1 MRALPRDCDLNLVN
15 SPDFRKA
22 FTVTKP
28 LAIIIGGS
36 RGIGAACVHTL
47 HRDGFRIAFT
57 YVSQPLQAAKLEI
70 GNEIK
75 SYALDI
81 QQPASVSELF
91 AQVQKDFAGRPDLI
105 VMNAGINL
113 PYAPMGQYSHENFKK
128 IIGVNL
134 FGAFNVLYEAANHV
148 KDGGSIIAITTSM
161 VRHAVPGAAAYTASK
176 AGVEAII
183 RSMAKE
189 LAPRRVRVNAVAPGS
204 IDTDLFHAGKT
215 DEAKARSA
223 ALSPFNRIGTCE
235 EVAEVVSFVASD
247 KASWVH
253 GQIIQPNGGMV

>member
-1 MRALPRDCDLNLVN
+1 M
-15 SPDFRKA
+15 
-22 FTVTKP
+22 TQP
-28 LAIIIGGS
+28 LALVFGGS
-36 RGIGAACVHTL
+36 RGIGAACVKTL
-47 HRDGFRIAFT
+47 HRDGYRVAFT
-57 YVSQPLQAAKLEI
+57 YLTQPDSAKSMEVTQ
-70 GNEIK
+70 EIK
-75 SYALDI
+75 AYQTDI
-81 QQPASVSELF
+81 QDPAAVAAF
-91 AQVQKDFAGRPDLI
+91 YANTKADFDTAPDLI
-105 VMNAGINL
+105 IMNAGINL

-134 FGAFNVLYEAANHV
+134 FGAFNVLYEAANQV
-148 KDGGSIIAITTSM
+148 KDGGAIIAITTSM

-176 AGVEAII
+176 AAVEAII

-215 DEAKARSA
+215 EEAKARSA

>member
-1 MRALPRDCDLNLVN
+1 M
-15 SPDFRKA
+15 
-22 FTVTKP
+22 TKP
-28 LAIIIGGS
+28 LALVFGGS
-36 RGIGAACVHTL
+36 RGIGAACVKTL
-47 HRDGFRIAFT
+47 HRDGYRVAFT
-57 YVSQPLQAAKLEI
+57 YLTQPDSAKSMEVTQ
-70 GNEIK
+70 EVK
-75 SYALDI
+75 AYQTDI
-81 QQPASVSELF
+81 QDPAAVAAF
-91 AQVQKDFAGRPDLI
+91 YANTKADFGTAPDLI
-105 VMNAGINL
+105 IMNAGINL

-189 LAPRRVRVNAVAPGS
+189 LAPRHVRVNAVAPGS

>member
-1 MRALPRDCDLNLVN
+1 M
-15 SPDFRKA
+15 
-22 FTVTKP
+22 TKP
-28 LAIIIGGS
+28 LALVFGGS
-36 RGIGAACVHTL
+36 RGIGAACVKTL
-47 HRDGFRIAFT
+47 HRDGYRVAFT
-57 YVSQPLQAAKLEI
+57 YLTQPDSAKSMEVTQ
-70 GNEIK
+70 EVK
-75 SYALDI
+75 AYQTDI
-81 QQPASVSELF
+81 QDSAAVAAFYADTQA
-91 AQVQKDFAGRPDLI
+91 DFGTAPDLI
-105 VMNAGINL
+105 IMNAGINL

-176 AGVEAII
+176 AAVEAII

-215 DEAKARSA
+215 EEAKARSA

>member
-1 MRALPRDCDLNLVN
+1 MN
-15 SPDFRKA
+15 
-22 FTVTKP
+22 KP
-28 LAIIIGGS
+28 LALVFGGS
-36 RGIGAACVHTL
+36 RGIGAACVKIL
-47 HRDGFRIAFT
+47 HRDGYRVAFT
-57 YVSQPLQAAKLEI
+57 YLTQPSSAKSFEI
-70 GNEIK
+70 PQEIK
-75 SYALDI
+75 AYETDI
-81 QQPASVSELF
+81 QDPEAVANFFTSAVT
-91 AQVQKDFAGRPDLI
+91 DFDSAPDLI

-189 LAPRRVRVNAVAPGS
+189 LAPRQVRVNAVAPGS

-215 DEAKARSA
+215 EEAKARSA

-235 EVAEVVSFVASD
+235 EVAEVVSFVASN

>member
-1 MRALPRDCDLNLVN
+1 M
-15 SPDFRKA
+15 
-22 FTVTKP
+22 TKP
-28 LAIIIGGS
+28 LALVFGGS
-36 RGIGAACVHTL
+36 RGIGAACVKTL
-47 HRDGFRIAFT
+47 HRDGYRVAFT
-57 YVSQPLQAAKLEI
+57 YLTQPDSAKSMEVTQ
-70 GNEIK
+70 EVK
-75 SYALDI
+75 AYQTDI
-81 QQPASVSELF
+81 QDPVAVAAFYAHTQA
-91 AQVQKDFAGRPDLI
+91 DFGTAPDLI
-105 VMNAGINL
+105 IMNAGINL

-176 AGVEAII
+176 AAVEAII

-215 DEAKARSA
+215 
-223 ALSPFNRIGTCE
+223 
-235 EVAEVVSFVASD
+235 
-247 KASWVH
+247 
-253 GQIIQPNGGMV
+253 

>member
-1 MRALPRDCDLNLVN
+1 M
-15 SPDFRKA
+15 
-22 FTVTKP
+22 TKP

-36 RGIGAACVHTL
+36 RGIGAACVQTL

-57 YVSQPLQAAKLEI
+57 YVSQPQRAAKLEI
-70 GNEIK
+70 SDEIK

-81 QQPASVSELF
+81 QQPESVSKLF
-91 AQVQKDFAGRPDLI
+91 TQVQQDFASRPDLI

-189 LAPRRVRVNAVAPGS
+189 LAPRQVRVNAVAPGS

-215 DEAKARSA
+215 EEAKARSA

-235 EVAEVVSFVASD
+235 EVAEVVSFVASN

>member
-1 MRALPRDCDLNLVN
+1 M
-15 SPDFRKA
+15 
-22 FTVTKP
+22 TKP
-28 LAIIIGGS
+28 LALVFGGS
-36 RGIGAACVHTL
+36 RGIGAACVKTL
-47 HRDGFRIAFT
+47 HRDGYRVAFT
-57 YVSQPLQAAKLEI
+57 YLTQPDSAKAMEVTQ
-70 GNEIK
+70 EVK
-75 SYALDI
+75 AYQTDI
-81 QQPASVSELF
+81 QDPIAVAAFYANTQT
-91 AQVQKDFAGRPDLI
+91 DFGTAPDLI
-105 VMNAGINL
+105 IMNAGINL

-128 IIGVNL
+128 IIAVNL

-215 DEAKARSA
+215 EEAKARSA

>member
-1 MRALPRDCDLNLVN
+1 M
-15 SPDFRKA
+15 
-22 FTVTKP
+22 TKP
-28 LAIIIGGS
+28 LALVFGGS
-36 RGIGAACVHTL
+36 RGIGAACVKTL
-47 HRDGFRIAFT
+47 HRDGYRVAFT
-57 YVSQPLQAAKLEI
+57 YLTQPDSAKSMEVPQ
-70 GNEIK
+70 EVK
-75 SYALDI
+75 AYHTDI
-81 QQPASVSELF
+81 QDPSAVAAF
-91 AQVQKDFAGRPDLI
+91 YANTKADFGTAPDLI
-105 VMNAGINL
+105 IMNAGINL

-134 FGAFNVLYEAANHV
+134 FGAFNVLYEAANQV

-176 AGVEAII
+176 AAVEAII

>member
-1 MRALPRDCDLNLVN
+1 VT
-15 SPDFRKA
+15 DFDSA
-22 FTVTKP
+22 
-28 LAIIIGGS
+28 
-36 RGIGAACVHTL
+36 
-47 HRDGFRIAFT
+47 
-57 YVSQPLQAAKLEI
+57 
-70 GNEIK
+70 
-75 SYALDI
+75 
-81 QQPASVSELF
+81 
-91 AQVQKDFAGRPDLI
+91 PDLI

-189 LAPRRVRVNAVAPGS
+189 LAPRQVRVNAVAPGS

-215 DEAKARSA
+215 EEAKARSA

-235 EVAEVVSFVASD
+235 EVAEVVSFVASN

>member
-1 MRALPRDCDLNLVN
+1 M
-15 SPDFRKA
+15 
-22 FTVTKP
+22 TKP
-28 LAIIIGGS
+28 LALVFGGS
-36 RGIGAACVHTL
+36 RGIGAACVKTL
-47 HRDGFRIAFT
+47 HRDGYRVAFT
-57 YVSQPLQAAKLEI
+57 YLTQPDSAKSMEVTQ
-70 GNEIK
+70 EVK
-75 SYALDI
+75 AYQTDI
-81 QQPASVSELF
+81 QDSAAVAAFYADTQA
-91 AQVQKDFAGRPDLI
+91 DFSTAPDLI
-105 VMNAGINL
+105 IMNAGINL

-176 AGVEAII
+176 AAVEAII

-215 DEAKARSA
+215 EEAKARSA

>member
-1 MRALPRDCDLNLVN
+1 M
-15 SPDFRKA
+15 
-22 FTVTKP
+22 TKP
-28 LAIIIGGS
+28 LALIFGGS
-36 RGIGAACVHTL
+36 RGIGAACVTTL
-47 HRDGFRIAFT
+47 HRDGYRVAFT
-57 YVSQPLQAAKLEI
+57 YLTQPDLAKGMEI
-70 GNEIK
+70 DREIK
-75 SYALDI
+75 AYQTDI
-81 QQPASVSELF
+81 QNPSEVATF
-91 AQVQKDFAGRPDLI
+91 YAQAQKDFNEQPALI
-105 VMNAGINL
+105 IMNAGINL
-113 PYAPMGQYSHENFKK
+113 PYAPMGQYSHDDFKT
-128 IIGVNL
+128 IMDVNL
-134 FGAFNVLYEAANHV
+134 FGAFNVLYEAANRI

-176 AGVEAII
+176 AAVEAII
-183 RSMAKE
+183 RSMSKE

-215 DEAKARSA
+215 EEAKARSA

>member
-1 MRALPRDCDLNLVN
+1 M
-15 SPDFRKA
+15 S
-22 FTVTKP
+22 KP
-28 LAIIIGGS
+28 LAIVVGGS

-47 HRDGFRIAFT
+47 HRDGFRVAFT
-57 YVSQPLQAAKLEI
+57 YVTQPQQASELEI
-70 GNEIK
+70 ANEIK
-75 SYALDI
+75 CYALDI
-81 QQPASVSELF
+81 QQPESVAAF
-91 AQVQKDFAGRPDLI
+91 FQQVQEDFGTTPELV

-113 PYAPMGQYSHENFKK
+113 PYAPMGKYSHENFKK
-128 IIGVNL
+128 IIDVNL
-134 FGAFNVLYEAANHV
+134 FGAFNVLYQAANRV
-148 KDGGSIIAITTSM
+148 QDDGSIIAITTSM

-176 AGVEAII
+176 AAVEAII

-215 DEAKARSA
+215 EEAKARSA

-247 KASWVH
+247 KASWLH

>member
-1 MRALPRDCDLNLVN
+1 V
-15 SPDFRKA
+15 K
-22 FTVTKP
+22 KQ

-36 RGIGAACVHTL
+36 RGIGAACVRTL
-47 HRDGFRIAFT
+47 HRDGYRVAFT
-57 YVSQPLQAAKLEI
+57 YVTQPQRASELEVS
-70 GNEIK
+70 NEIK
-75 SYALDI
+75 SYALDTR
-81 QQPASVSELF
+81 QRESVASVFE
-91 AQVQKDFAGRPDLI
+91 QIHRDFDCLPTLI

-113 PYAPMGQYSHENFKK
+113 PYAPMGQYSHDDFKT
-128 IIGVNL
+128 IMDVNL
-134 FGAFNVLYEAANHV
+134 FGAFNVLYEAANRI

-176 AGVEAII
+176 AAIEAII
-183 RSMAKE
+183 RSMSKE

-204 IDTDLFHAGKT
+204 IDTELFHAGKT
-215 DEAKARSA
+215 EEAKARSA